1 MKRIIFTSL
10 LAVLMVLI
18 FSPVAFAVDE
28 NDFVEQQYET
38 SGARDLIGDLPKE
51 TQDILDSMGV
61 DKVDF
66 SQLYNVSFTR
76 LLEMFKNIVLGEL
89 ENPLK
94 FLVVMVGVLML
105 ISIAQTIVPQDKNK
119 ALELVCALFFIIA
132 TMSSMISYA
141 SYITSAIDISCKFML
156 GFIPVFTA
164 AISVSGNPAAAISY
178 NTVAM
183 AIAQSA
189 SGFTNVFIVPIVIM
203 FVALSIAASV
213 SPELNMDGI
222 LEMFKKT
229 IIWLLTAICTVFT
242 GFLSLKGILV
252 SSADTVA
259 VKSGK
264 ALIGALVPIIG
275 DTLSE
280 SYSSILGSM
289 SMLKNA
295 VGVFGIIA
303 VSLINIPVLIQALM
317 WIVSIYFSAFAA
329 ETMGQKNCAQL
340 LKNINS
346 TNIILVAILVFNI
359 VLIMVS
365 TALVMLF
372 KSTI

>member
-1 MKRIIFTSL
+1 MKRIVFIL
-10 LAVLMVLI
+10 LVAVLMLLVL
-18 FSPVAFAVDE
+18 SPIVFAADE
-28 NDFVEQQYET
+28 QNFIEQQYET
-38 SGARDLIGDLPKE
+38 SGAQDLIGELPKE
-51 TQDILDSMGV
+51 TQDMLDSIGV
-61 DKVDF
+61 DQVEF

-94 FLVVMVGVLML
+94 FLVVMVGVLIL
-105 ISIAQTIVPQDKNK
+105 ISIVQTIVPQENNK
-119 ALELVCALFFIIA
+119 AVELACSLFFIIA
-132 TMSSMISYA
+132 TMSSMMSYA
-141 SYITSAIDISCKFML
+141 SYIISAIDTSCKFML

-164 AISVSGNPAAAISY
+164 VIAISGNPAAAISY

-189 SGFTNVFIVPIVIM
+189 SGFTNAFLIPLVVM
-203 FVALSIAASV
+203 FVALSIAAAV
-213 SPELNMDGI
+213 SPALNMDGI
-222 LEMFKKT
+222 LEMLKKT
-229 IIWLLTAICTVFT
+229 IVWLLTATCTLFT

-264 ALIGALVPIIG
+264 AVVGALVPIIG
-275 DTLSE
+275 NALSE

-295 VGVFGIIA
+295 VGVFGIIS
-303 VSLINIPVLIQALM
+303 VTLINLPVLVQALM
-317 WIVSIYFSAFAA
+317 WIASIFLVAFAA
-329 ETMGQKNCAQL
+329 ESMGQKNCAKL

-346 TNIILVAILVFNI
+346 TNIILVAILVFNL

-372 KSTI
+372 KSTV